1 MDVAA
6 NPSHDNVKF
15 VASELGIITLNFE
28 TSRMFSA
35 VIDTFTKTSGCACVA
50 MTKNIISL
58 YATFLGNTTKWQ
70 QGVSYWHMLNVNTA
84 HFVPALHI
92 QFVFNRKR
100 NIIDLVFK

>member
-15 VASELGIITLNFE
+15 VASEQGIITLNFE

-58 YATFLGNTTKWQ
+58 YATLLGNTTKWQ
-70 QGVSYWHMLNVNTA
+70 QGVSYWHMVKCKHSTFRTNTTYS
-84 HFVPALHI
+84 VRV
-92 QFVFNRKR
+92 QQEKEYN
-100 NIIDLVFK
+100 